1 MYRSCLYCARDLG
14 ENRLL
19 ETLPIGRRVAFDSGK
34 GRLWVVCPTCVKWN
48 LVPFDTR
55 LESIDACERIF
66 RATRTRYSTDNIG
79 LARHV
84 EGFELIRIGSA
95 LRPEFAAW
103 RYGDTVRRRPSRLRF
118 RADGIGALNWILTVV
133 STAALDSLPMR
144 DVTQGAVRAMFQHC
158 VLRDPWTDQ
167 LVEVPYAALMQASL
181 AVDAAG
187 RWCLELPYR
196 TGVERSLWVDG
207 GGLPSIHDVPT
218 LGLFTDA
225 ALLPT
230 LGRLLPA
237 LNAGAARSTQVAE
250 AVRLVDTVADTDR
263 LLEYVVGRPL
273 RFATERRFAV
283 RDVAIEVRLALEMA
297 AHEDTERRALE
308 GELKLLERQWR
319 DAEQVAAIADRL
331 HIEAIGG

>member
-1 MYRSCLYCARDLG
+1 MYGSCLYCAGDLG
-14 ENRLL
+14 ANRLL
-19 ETLPIGRRVAFDSGK
+19 ETLPVGRRVAFDGAK

-48 LVPFDTR
+48 LVPFETR

-79 LARHV
+79 LARHI
-84 EGFELIRIGSA
+84 EGLELIRIGPA

-103 RYGDTVRRRPSRLRF
+103 RYGDTVLRRSSRMRLR
-118 RADGIGALNWILTVV
+118 ADAVGALNWILTVL
-133 STAALDSLPMR
+133 STGALDSLPMR
-144 DVTQGAVRAMFQHC
+144 DVTHGTVRAMFQHC

-181 AVDAAG
+181 AVDGSG

-196 TGVERSLWVDG
+196 TGAERSLWVEG
-207 GGLPSIHDVPT
+207 GVLPSIRDVPT
-218 LGLFTDA
+218 LGLFSDA
-225 ALLPT
+225 VLLPT

-237 LNAGAARSTQVAE
+237 LNAGTAHRTQVSE
-250 AVRLVDTVADTDR
+250 AVRIVDAVPDTDR
-263 LLEYVVGRPL
+263 LLEYVVGKPL
-273 RFATERRFAV
+273 RFATERRFPV
-283 RDVAIEVRLALEMA
+283 RDVAFEVRLALEIA

-331 HIEAIGG
+331 GIEAVGG